1 MPAFLIL
8 EGNSF
13 SRQGERKMTERGD
26 RMKSEIMSWIKCIL
40 LAVLLAVF
48 VSEFLIVNSRIPS
61 GSMENTIMT
70 GDKLIALRTSYW
82 FNNPERGDIVVFEYP
97 DDPEE
102 LFIKRVIG
110 LPGEKVEI
118 IDGKVYINDKEEPLQ
133 EDYIKEEMDGSF
145 GPYYVPQGSYFMMGD
160 NRNDSLDS
168 RFWNDKYVKKDAILG
183 KAKLQYYPKI
193 KMIQ

>member
-1 MPAFLIL
+1 
-8 EGNSF
+8 
-13 SRQGERKMTERGD
+13 
-26 RMKSEIMSWIKCIL
+26 MKSEIMSWVRCIV

-70 GDKLIALRTSYW
+70 GDKLIALRTFYW
-82 FNNPERGDIVVFEYP
+82 FEDPKRGDIVVFEYP
-97 DDPEE
+97 DDPSE
-102 LFIKRVIG
+102 LFIKRIIG
-110 LPGEKVEI
+110 EPGDKVEI
-118 IDGKVYINDKEEPLQ
+118 IDGKVYINDSREPLK
-133 EDYIKEEMDGSF
+133 EDYLKEPMEGSF
-145 GPYYVPQGSYFMMGD
+145 GPYTVPEDCYFMMGD

-193 KMIQ
+193 SLID

>member
-1 MPAFLIL
+1 
-8 EGNSF
+8 
-13 SRQGERKMTERGD
+13 
-26 RMKSEIMSWIKCIL
+26 MKSEITSWIKCII
-40 LAVLLAVF
+40 LAVILAVF

-70 GDKLIALRTSYW
+70 GDKLIALRTAYW
-82 FNNPERGDIVVFEYP
+82 FHEPERGDIVVFEYP

-102 LFIKRVIG
+102 LFIKRIIG

-118 IDGKVYINDKEEPLQ
+118 IDGKVYINDSKEPLE
-133 EDYIKEEMDGSF
+133 EDYIKEEMEGSF
-145 GPYYVPQGSYFMMGD
+145 GPYDVPEGCYFMMGD

-193 KMIQ
+193 ELIK